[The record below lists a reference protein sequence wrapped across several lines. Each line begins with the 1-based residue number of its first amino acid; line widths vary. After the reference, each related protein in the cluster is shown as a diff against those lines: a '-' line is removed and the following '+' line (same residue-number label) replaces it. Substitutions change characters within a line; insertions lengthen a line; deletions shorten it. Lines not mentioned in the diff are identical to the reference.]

1 MNSKDISDKKLGIV
15 IVTYCSNKWIGACI
29 NSILE
34 SDYPIH
40 VIIIIDNASPETV
53 ELEFLN
59 KNSKIHHIKLSRNI
73 GFGRANNIG
82 IGYCLAKGS
91 EYIALINPD
100 IKLKSNALAELAHV
114 LNSNVDL
121 GVVGGLELNYD
132 DDEYNP
138 ISKNLCYKAIE
149 IKDKKSF
156 IYSTFKDGEHLNAS
170 LLMLKKG
177 VFLTIGGFDP
187 VFFMY
192 AEDYDILRRALRI
205 DIKLAICNSAQY
217 HHAISHSYKLENVNS
232 SFTQTKIRHY
242 SRSRLIYA
250 LANPYTPFT
259 VNLLRVIFVFL
270 RGLREYISAPRL
282 LRAFL
287 ISFFDVPW
295 IKCYAKWRR
304 DRLKNYQY
312 YIDAIMVPKDVSLIS
327 KC

>member
-1 MNSKDISDKKLGIV
+1 MSITKKSFIINFLFISSLIITSIFSYFRGNLDLMNIV
-15 IVTYCSNKWIGACI
+15 
-29 NSILE
+29 
-34 SDYPIH
+34 
-40 VIIIIDNASPETV
+40 VIFV
-53 ELEFLN
+53 
-59 KNSKIHHIKLSRNI
+59 
-73 GFGRANNIG
+73 
-82 IGYCLAKGS
+82 
-91 EYIALINPD
+91 
-100 IKLKSNALAELAHV
+100 ALA
-114 LNSNVDL
+114 SYFY
-121 GVVGGLELNYD
+121 GF
-132 DDEYNP
+132 
-138 ISKNLCYKAIE
+138 
-149 IKDKKSF
+149 KKSF